1 MFIQEPF
8 LQAAIDESMTMTC
21 MPKARSVKLVIV
33 FINKCAKIL
42 FVLDTFKMISTR
54 AVIAV
59 CGPCPEDVVGTLIEV
74 RRDYIGKAKFDSQSL
89 LKVIFINHM

>member
-1 MFIQEPF
+1 MCENSFCVRH
-8 LQAAIDESMTMTC
+8 LQDDIDSL
-21 MPKARSVKLVIV
+21 PK
-33 FINKCAKIL
+33 
-42 FVLDTFKMISTR
+42 

-74 RRDYIGKAKFDSQSL
+74 RRDYILLDALKEAGKAKFDSQSL